1 MDKNFNAN
9 DVLAFADDVNH
20 EKHGLRGHVQVFKE
34 DMKTGKVS
42 LWDESDNIIPISGYQ
57 FVLTKMFGLYLDSPH
72 NKPNKVYENIG
83 KDTNLVI
90 PDLNNSDQLAIGT
103 DPLNYSGMVD
113 DISSDYF
120 VKGFMIGNGGAGEDN
135 ITTKNSDYSFT
146 KLRNPIPF
154 QQTNGSAP
162 LDSSIAGQYLGG
174 LRGSSSNKFPTA
186 YYIKKFD
193 ETPHIYHTWWR
204 DDQKWDYIDPVT
216 KNDLGPNPKSGVGKT
231 NRIATY
237 AECKLSISD
246 SDCIA
251 YYNKTGNTET
261 AVVNELGLVCFD
273 TTYGTRSIAEMTY
286 NKLIKQLIMLV
297 FDNKDTTAERD
308 AKVIALAKDI
318 MVVLNDNDTFDIT
331 SYGQTNINA
340 CMNVIE
346 TISTSTE
353 GNVPYSAC
361 MTELVKDT
369 NIGVEALY
377 NQDGT
382 LVSTKDTFLTNLSDT
397 AFATLTTDEAER
409 IRLVTYYPFKTIAL
423 ESNIRWLINYRIY
436 AN

>member
-1 MDKNFNAN
+1 MNTSFNVN
-9 DVLAFADDVNH
+9 DHLSFADHTDMK
-20 EKHGLRGHVQVFKE
+20 KHGLHGHVQIFKE
-34 DMKTGKVS
+34 DTKTGKVS
-42 LWDESDNIIPISGYQ
+42 LWDENDNIIPISGYQ
-57 FVLTKMFGLYLDSPH
+57 FILMKMFGLYLDSPH
-72 NKPNKVYENIG
+72 NKQGNVYENIG
-83 KDTNLVI
+83 KDTNLTI
-90 PDLNNSDQLAIGT
+90 PDMNNTDQLAIGI
-103 DPLNYSGMVD
+103 DPAKYSSMED

-120 VKGFMIGNGGAGEDN
+120 VKGFMIGNGGSGEDN
-135 ITTKNSDYSFT
+135 ITTKNSDYSFI

-154 QQTNGSAP
+154 QQTNGSTP

-174 LRGSSSNKFPTA
+174 LRGSSANKFPTA

-204 DDQKWDYIDPVT
+204 DGQKWDYVDPVT
-216 KNDLGPNPKSGVGKT
+216 KNDLGPNAKSGVGKT

-237 AECKLSISD
+237 AECKLSISE

-273 TTYGTRSIAEMTY
+273 TTYGTRSIAEMAY
-286 NKLIKQLIMLV
+286 NKLIKELIMLV
-297 FDNKDTTAERD
+297 FDKKDTSTDRD
-308 AKVIALAKDI
+308 AKAIAIAKD
-318 MVVLNDNDTFDIT
+318 VLAVLKADEFDIT

-340 CMNVIE
+340 CVDVIE
-346 TISTSTE
+346 TIANSTE
-353 GNVPYSAC
+353 GNIAYDVC
-361 MTELVKDT
+361 MTEFVKDT

-382 LVSTKDTFLTNLSDT
+382 LISTKDTFLTNLSDA
-397 AFATLTTDEAER
+397 AFSTLTVDEAER
-409 IRLVTYYPFKTIAL
+409 IRLVTYYPFKSSAL
-423 ESNIRWLINYRIY
+423 ESNVRLLIYYRIY